1 MIAVRQKPRR
11 NDGSTMSTTSP
22 SSGCFSVALLLL
34 TIFLD
39 SLRASKYCSVQIVQS
54 KRCRSRNAIRRTY
67 RNVPDRPYGQTQ
79 QTYTNR
85 VRERAGF
92 NMRDST
98 AGSAARL
105 VVRRRRKSIS
115 SGVYRAAFF
124 EASSRCTVTS
134 ACRSFP
140 LVTGERAASGRARSS
155 FADARRRYFSC
166 RAAVSAGSFRA
177 RSSLVASPP
186 RSDVV
191 GGIDARARERACERQ
206 SRTRRESHV
215 QCDNRLRRACARRA
229 PRFAQPRTPRRGAE
243 SGRLERAYDASYLAR
258 RGARPHART
267 RTACASRVTFAAHT
281 DANKVASFERFAIV
295 DVNAFAVYRH
305 AVECD
310 ERTPPNPREY
320 PYSPG
325 VSATYVSKTK
335 VERNLCRGRKQPR
348 SAYALSRSSTA
359 AGDDDIF
366 THLAL
371 ARTPLSRR
379 ADERRAIYP
388 ADRSGRGRR
397 STANVVR
404 VFGVA
409 ARSLRRCATYPP
421 ALVSSSSSSDA
432 RECTSSG
439 SGRAYSASYR
449 CERRRADTFARSVA
463 RTYPATRTRSDERTV
478 SRKST
483 SLPGSADVRVCT
495 HTRTLV
501 KKVTRPGGR
510 VDSSE
515 SRARRSSPFVG
526 GGLEGALS
534 AARRSTERRPVA
546 DRVSHESTSVLW
558 LILPVVICLSQR
570 LSHACLN
577 RTHVTWITV
586 VILELIHADRAPTSA
601 SSFGG
606 SPVVVGRSEG
616 ALLLDQNR
624 PSVSTALRA
633 RVEPAAVIPAP
644 IAYIKVVAV
653 KKLVVGSVS
662 SRRRTT
668 ERGRLASRL
677 AFLQVIVPGVSAGRP
692 AGRRIRAV
700 VVGRVRSARASTAA
714 RLGAPGLSFRRWRR
728 ALGTSETRPPSK
740 YCPRRRRVTASA
752 WRVRAARAGRHVYF
766 EQIRVLKAGSIV
778 AGRALR
784 ARLRGASVRG
794 LPVGAPRSRPRRP
807 LLPSG
812 VRRSPA
818 GVTQRRFRSTPAVGR
833 FSGPEVMINRDRRG
847 HSYRD
852 VRGEILGSSRDE
864 PKRKHLPSMFSS
876 DQERKLEVRRRS
888 DTALVLTV
896 NDAS

>member
-1 MIAVRQKPRR
+1 MRIRIESGYRQLLWTIWTEQYLLALRESKNIVSSRRATLKQPLEGDVVLMVDPSLRRGFWRTAIIDRLIRSGDGQKPRR

-39 SLRASKYCSVQIVQS
+39 SLRASKYCSVQINAAIA
-54 KRCRSRNAIRRTY
+54 KRDRRTY

-166 RAAVSAGSFRA
+166 RAAVSAGSF
-177 RSSLVASPP
+177 P
-186 RSDVV
+186 
-191 GGIDARARERACERQ
+191 
-206 SRTRRESHV
+206 
-215 QCDNRLRRACARRA
+215 RA
-229 PRFAQPRTPRRGAE
+229 PRWSRRRPDPTSLEGSTLEHA
-243 SGRLERAYDASYLAR
+243 SERASGNPGHAGNRTSSAITAFVAR
-258 RGARPHART
+258 ALVVR
-267 RTACASRVTFAAHT
+267 RVSPSLELPVAERRAG

-432 RECTSSG
+432 RECMSSG

-483 SLPGSADVRVCT
+483 SLPGI
-495 HTRTLV
+495 
-501 KKVTRPGGR
+501 
-510 VDSSE
+510 
-515 SRARRSSPFVG
+515 ARSPVVALRG

-633 RVEPAAVIPAP
+633 RVERGYAPSSSAAFARRERRPRRARRARP
-644 IAYIKVVAV
+644 VVP
-653 KKLVVGSVS
+653 S
-662 SRRRTT
+662 
-668 ERGRLASRL
+668 LASRARHFGNATAVKIL
-677 AFLQVIVPGVSAGRP
+677 SAPSSRHRFGV
-692 AGRRIRAV
+692 
-700 VVGRVRSARASTAA
+700 ARA
-714 RLGAPGLSFRRWRR
+714 
-728 ALGTSETRPPSK
+728 TSVPPST
-740 YCPRRRRVTASA
+740 PSRRVKSPS
-752 WRVRAARAGRHVYF
+752 RRFRAR
-766 EQIRVLKAGSIV
+766 V
-778 AGRALR
+778 AGRGPAF
-784 ARLRGASVRG
+784 AS
-794 LPVGAPRSRPRRP
+794 
-807 LLPSG
+807 
-812 VRRSPA
+812 SPPA
-818 GVTQRRFRSTPAVGR
+818 TAFGRTSVTGGGYATSFSVNPGRWSVFGTGGNDRQRQAWAFV
-833 FSGPEVMINRDRRG
+833 
-847 HSYRD
+847 RD